1 VNLGGSMLGAALV
14 ILSAGMLLIF
24 LRPNKKRA
32 PVKLR
37 EIPAFNNLRQIL
49 GAAMEQGTRI
59 HLGLGRA
66 AVGNPNYGSTL
77 AGLNTLESITRSTL
91 FADQTPVVTS
101 GDGTTSLLGQD
112 VIKAVYRKESTIDR
126 VPQDGSQ
133 LVGVTPFAYAVG
145 SIPVISSPEVSANIL
160 IGHFG
165 VESGLLTT
173 ASQTDS
179 IQTLG
184 ATDSLPAQSVF
195 FNASED
201 TLLGEETFALPAYLD
216 QKPSM
221 LASLMVQDLLRLVLV
236 FGMLVGVVLV
246 IMGVI

>member
-1 VNLGGSMLGAALV
+1 
-14 ILSAGMLLIF
+14 
-24 LRPNKKRA
+24 
-32 PVKLR
+32 
-37 EIPAFNNLRQIL
+37 
-49 GAAMEQGTRI
+49 MEQGTRI

-91 FADQTPVVTS
+91 FADQTPVITS

-133 LVGVTPFAYAVG
+133 LVGVTPFAYAGG

-184 ATDSLPAQSVF
+184 ATDSLPAQSV

>member
-1 VNLGGSMLGAALV
+1 VNLGSSMLGAALV
-14 ILSAGMLLIF
+14 ILSTGMLLIF

-37 EIPAFNNLRQIL
+37 EISAFNNLRQLL
-49 GAAMEQGTRI
+49 GGAMEQGTRI
-59 HLGLGRA
+59 HFGLGRGA
-66 AVGNPNYGSTL
+66 FGNPNYGSTL

-101 GDGTTSLLGQD
+101 GDGATSILGQD

-126 VPQDGSQ
+126 LPQDGSQ
-133 LVGVTPFAYAVG
+133 LVGVTPFAYAGG

-165 VESGLLTT
+165 AESGLLTT
-173 ASQTDS
+173 NSQPES
-179 IQTLG
+179 IHTLG
-184 ATDSLPAQSVF
+184 ATDSLTGQAVL
-195 FNASED
+195 FNSTED

-221 LASLMVQDLLRLVLV
+221 LASLMVQDLLRLIIV
-236 FGMLVGVVLV
+236 FGMLIGVVLV